1 MCFNGVPFLANPFTL
16 GLAMNIDW
24 FQPHKHTE
32 SSVGAIYMTVMNLPH
47 NLRFKREF
55 MICLGIIPGP
65 KEPKRDINSYLRP
78 LVGELLDLWD
88 GVCMNIHG
96 EVGVQKV
103 RCALLCVAC
112 DMPASRKVCGFLSH
126 TAKLGCPR
134 CRKEFPG
141 SVGSKD
147 YSGFSRDLW
156 IPRTRRDHYA
166 SIEIINKS
174 RNKTERNEL
183 ESRHGCR
190 YSVLLD
196 LPYFDPVRMTI
207 VDPMHNL
214 FLGSAKHMMK
224 KVWIKKD
231 LVTLHDLEEMQKKM
245 DSMKSPSD
253 VGRIPRKLETGFSNF
268 TADQLKNWV
277 NLYSIPC
284 LHNVLSTAHLK
295 NWRHF
300 VLGCRILCQHSITL
314 EQIAQAD
321 GHLLE
326 FCKGVQTNYGKEFTT
341 PNMHMH
347 CHLREVLLD
356 YGPVYNFWCFCYER
370 YNGIL
375 GNQPNNNK
383 AIEPQLMQR
392 FLADNSAYSSL
403 ACPSNFKDDFNQLCM
418 PLPRLSGS
426 LLQTMNHSV
435 SEQVELPKFYSRKL
449 VPSYENDMLV
459 KLLAKIRGTQPA
471 NISVNSMARQYS
483 SLSINENLLSF
494 PCVAMLDWD
503 DNIFGA
509 RSLPHSTSLQR
520 SITHAANVEHAWQ
533 VAYECTNSGNLE
545 SMLLMQ
551 VNWYKQ
557 HPSFSEL
564 GKPAQIWYSDLFETP
579 GLHSFVPLHL
589 YHSRCIHLTMSLSG
603 HGEVLVVVPLVN

>member
-1 MCFNGVPFLANPFTL
+1 M
-16 GLAMNIDW
+16 
-24 FQPHKHTE
+24 
-32 SSVGAIYMTVMNLPH
+32 
-47 NLRFKREF
+47 
-55 MICLGIIPGP
+55 
-65 KEPKRDINSYLRP
+65 
-78 LVGELLDLWD
+78 
-88 GVCMNIHG
+88 
-96 EVGVQKV
+96 
-103 RCALLCVAC
+103 
-112 DMPASRKVCGFLSH
+112 
-126 TAKLGCPR
+126 
-134 CRKEFPG
+134 
-141 SVGSKD
+141 
-147 YSGFSRDLW
+147 
-156 IPRTRRDHYA
+156 
-166 SIEIINKS
+166 
-174 RNKTERNEL
+174 
-183 ESRHGCR
+183 
-190 YSVLLD
+190 
-196 LPYFDPVRMTI
+196 
-207 VDPMHNL
+207 
-214 FLGSAKHMMK
+214 
-224 KVWIKKD
+224 
-231 LVTLHDLEEMQKKM
+231 
-245 DSMKSPSD
+245 
-253 VGRIPRKLETGFSNF
+253 
-268 TADQLKNWV
+268 
-277 NLYSIPC
+277 
-284 LHNVLSTAHLK
+284 
-295 NWRHF
+295 
-300 VLGCRILCQHSITL
+300 LGCRILCQHSITL

-509 RSLPHSTSLQR
+509 RSLPT
-520 SITHAANVEHAWQ
+520 
-533 VAYECTNSGNLE
+533 
-545 SMLLMQ
+545 LLH
-551 VNWYKQ
+551 YR
-557 HPSFSEL
+557 EY
-564 GKPAQIWYSDLFETP
+564 YSCSKCGACLASC
-579 GLHSFVPLHL
+579 L
-589 YHSRCIHLTMSLSG
+589 
-603 HGEVLVVVPLVN
+603 